1 MSNII
6 GVLRHERRARWFL
19 LANAQ
24 STIGTYAAVVALMV
38 LAYERLHSPWAVS
51 LVLLADFLP
60 SMVLGPIFGAAADR
74 WSRRG
79 CAIAAEVLR
88 AAAFVGVAL
97 VGSFPATVAFATL
110 AGVGTALF
118 SPAVLAALPSLAAP
132 ERGAAVTSLYGATRD
147 LGRTLGPL
155 VAAAALGFMSASD
168 VMLINGV
175 TFAVSAAAIALI
187 PFGALPA
194 QADAAARPS
203 IARAAREGLAATWRL
218 RGVQTVLWASS
229 AAAAFAAMANVGELL
244 LARDLDTNASGFAL
258 LMVAVGIGVVA
269 GSLLGSLPGGLRD
282 MKRRYLLGILLLGV
296 ALVALAIAHSYAVAF
311 VAFLGTGVG
320 NGLVVV
326 HERLIFHA
334 AVEDRLMGRAF
345 ATLDTLVGWGFA
357 AAFLGGGAIIAAA
370 GTRGMFA
377 IAGGLG
383 IAVWVGAALALRGG
397 WSSARSAP
405 AAERAG

>member
-118 SPAVLAALPSLAAP
+118 SPAVLAALPNLAAP
-132 ERGAAVTSLYGATRD
+132 ERSAAVTSLYGATRD

-155 VAAAALGFMSASD
+155 VAAALFPVIGAEKL
-168 VMLINGV
+168 MLVNGA
-175 TFAVSAAAIALI
+175 TFAISAIVIGLV
-187 PFGALPA
+187 PLGRGAGPTVAGSGIL
-194 QADAAARPS
+194 RE
-203 IARAAREGLAATWRL
+203 AREGLTATWRMP
-218 RGVQTVLWASS
+218 GVRVVLWASS
-229 AAAAFAAMANVGELL
+229 LVIVFAAMVNVGELL
-244 LARDLDTNASGFAL
+244 LARDLGASASGFAI
-258 LMVAVGIGVVA
+258 LMVGVGVGVVT
-269 GSLLGSLPGGLRD
+269 GSLLGSRGGELHE
-282 MKRRYLLGILLLGV
+282 MKPRYLAGILLVGASLIG
-296 ALVALAIAHSYAVAF
+296 LAVAPNYGTALI
-311 VAFLGTGVG
+311 AFFAQGLG
-320 NGLVVV
+320 NGVVIV
-326 HERLIFHA
+326 HERLMFHA
-334 AVEDRLMGRAF
+334 AVPENLMGRAF
-345 ATLDTLVGWGFA
+345 AVLDTLGGWGFA
-357 AAFLGGGAIIAAA
+357 IAFVSAGAIITALSTRAMFAVA
-370 GTRGMFA
+370 GTGALLVWLAASLSMRRVWQPT
-377 IAGGLG
+377 
-383 IAVWVGAALALRGG
+383 AVD
-397 WSSARSAP
+397 
-405 AAERAG
+405 RAV

>member
-1 MSNII
+1 
-6 GVLRHERRARWFL
+6 VRALLAVFTREPRARWFL

-24 STIGTYAAVVALMV
+24 SAIGTGAALVALV
-38 LAYERLHSPWAVS
+38 LIAYDRLKSPWAIA

-60 SMVLGPIFGAAADR
+60 VMLLGPLFGAVADR
-74 WSRRG
+74 RSRRG
-79 CAIAAEVLR
+79 IAITADLLR
-88 AAAFVGVAL
+88 AGSFVAL
-97 VGSFPATVAFATL
+97 GLVHSFAATVVFAL
-110 AGVGTALF
+110 IAGVGTALF
-118 SPAVLAALPSLAAP
+118 SPAVLAALPSLAAA

-155 VAAAALGFMSASD
+155 VAAAALGFISASD
-168 VMLINGV
+168 VMLINGA
-175 TFAVSAAAIALI
+175 TFAVSAVIIALI
-187 PFGALPA
+187 PFGAVPE
-194 QADAAARPS
+194 QDDAAARPS
-203 IARAAREGLAATWRL
+203 IAREAREGLAATWRL

-244 LARDLDTNASGFAL
+244 LARDLNTNASGFAL

-383 IAVWVGAALALRGG
+383 IAVWVGAGLALRGV
-397 WSSARSAP
+397 WNSARSAP
-405 AAERAG
+405 AAEVAG